1 MLCTHGSQKLQ
12 RKGKTELAL
21 VYPIDEHLNV
31 HRCALG
37 LQSPSKLLVG
47 QALLLSEVLHK
58 GLRPRLVELPRV
70 HADSYIV
77 FGLRSW
83 YASYLVRPLI
93 NGFRVIHKTWAAAA
107 IDGF

>member
-1 MLCTHGSQKLQ
+1 MFRAHGSQQLQ

-21 VYPIDEHLNV
+21 VDPVDEHLNV
-31 HRCALG
+31 HSGALG
-37 LQSPSKLLVG
+37 LQPAGQLLVG

-77 FGLRSW
+77 FSLRS
-83 YASYLVRPLI
+83 SYVSFLVRPLI
-93 NGFRVIHKTWAAAA
+93 NGFRVMHKTWATRV